1 MTYSLKKIGM
11 KDGKLKNLPSPGGR
25 GLRGGGKK
33 GDHAPSPPEPCEV
46 QGIVLHPTWCRAN
59 PLPLE
64 TVSQCHC
71 EGMKRPKQ
79 SHNAPKIKRL
89 PRSLRS
95 LAMTSRGLRHSLL
108 RERGKRMVFISLSLI
123 PLLFLALSFSISY
136 SATKTFKDEVG
147 REAIFPF
154 PPKRIVSL
162 APNITEIL
170 FSLGLDEEI
179 VGVSIHCNFP
189 EKAKSKVRVGS
200 YIRLDFEKVTSLNPD
215 LIIATAAGNTRD
227 MVDRLWK
234 LGFPTYVIY
243 PKNFNDILKN
253 IAHIGQV
260 VNREEEARVIIE
272 GMRKRSQRIVEL
284 TNGLP
289 RPKVFVQ
296 IGDAPIVTVGKGSFA
311 DDLIRLAGGENIARK
326 EKEVYPRFGM
336 EEILKRSPEVIVI
349 SSMNPRGDYQKILQE
364 WNRWKTIPAVKNG
377 RIHLIDS
384 DLLDRPSPRIIDGL
398 EVLAKVLHPE
408 RFKR

>member
-1 MTYSLKKIGM
+1 MVQQ
-11 KDGKLKNLPSPGGR
+11 PSPI
-25 GLRGGGKK
+25 K
-33 GDHAPSPPEPCEV
+33 GEGEKN
-46 QGIVLHPTWCRAN
+46 GIHLFDTFVLP
-59 PLPLE
+59 
-64 TVSQCHC
+64 V
-71 EGMKRPKQ
+71 
-79 SHNAPKIKRL
+79 
-89 PRSLRS
+89 
-95 LAMTSRGLRHSLL
+95 
-108 RERGKRMVFISLSLI
+108 
-123 PLLFLALSFSISY
+123 LSFSISR

-179 VGVSIHCNFP
+179 VGVSTHCNFP
-189 EKAKSKVRVGS
+189 EKAKGKVRVGS
-200 YIRLDFEKVTSLNPD
+200 YIRLDFEKITSLNPD

-227 MVDRLWK
+227 MVDRLGT

-260 VNREEEARVIIE
+260 VNREKEARVIIE
-272 GMRKRSQRIVEL
+272 GMRKRSERVIEL
-284 TNGLP
+284 TGGLP
-289 RPKVFVQ
+289 RPKVFIQ
-296 IGDAPIVTVGKGSFA
+296 IGDVPIVTVGKGSFA
-311 DDLIRLAGGENIARK
+311 DDLIRLAGGENIVGK
-326 EKEVYPRFGM
+326 DKEVYPRFGM

-349 SSMNPRGDYQKILQE
+349 SSMNSKGDYQKILQE

-384 DLLDRPSPRIIDGL
+384 DLIDRPSPRIIDGL
-398 EVLAKVLHPE
+398 EELASVLHPE
-408 RFKR
+408 RFRK

>member
-1 MTYSLKKIGM
+1 MTKHCLRETEKRDLVPPPRKRGSEGRSLKTWIPASAGM
-11 KDGKLKNLPSPGGR
+11 
-25 GLRGGGKK
+25 
-33 GDHAPSPPEPCEV
+33 
-46 QGIVLHPTWCRAN
+46 T
-59 PLPLE
+59 
-64 TVSQCHC
+64 
-71 EGMKRPKQ
+71 
-79 SHNAPKIKRL
+79 
-89 PRSLRS
+89 
-95 LAMTSRGLRHSLL
+95 
-108 RERGKRMVFISLSLI
+108 
-123 PLLFLALSFSISY
+123 LFLMSVLLWTSVSFP
-136 SATKTFKDEVG
+136 APQKFKDEVG

-189 EKAKSKVRVGS
+189 EKAKCKVRVGS
-200 YIRLDFEKVTSLNPD
+200 YIRLDFEKITSLNPD

-227 MVDRLWK
+227 MVDRLGK

-311 DDLIRLAGGENIARK
+311 DDVIRLAGGDNIAGK

-349 SSMNPRGDYQKILQE
+349 SSMNPKGDYQKILQE
-364 WNRWKTIPAVKNG
+364 WNRWKTIPAVRNG

-384 DLLDRPSPRIIDGL
+384 DLIDRPSPRVIDGL
-398 EVLAKVLHPE
+398 EELARVLHPE
-408 RFKR
+408 KFEKLMKN